1 MIVTVYGLK
10 GADLEVYVFST
21 LMENVYPQFARTVYK
36 EIRDIMESS
45 IDGVKLILN
54 EADFSVIQATIDGPK
69 DTPFEGGRFSIKLVL
84 PSNYPTEPPRGYFT
98 TKIFHPNINWRTG
111 DICVDTL
118 KKEWKPDLG
127 LRHILMT
134 IRCLLIAPN
143 PESALNEEAGKLLLE
158 DYNEYTKQARLFTEV
173 HALAS
178 DVTRKSSVESEA
190 TSSTLRD
197 SNGQANAKL
206 KKSMKAQKKVSVA
219 RKMIRRL

>member
-1 MIVTVYGLK
+1 MG
-10 GADLEVYVFST
+10 
-21 LMENVYPQFARTVYK
+21 
-36 EIRDIMESS
+36 SS

-54 EADFSVIQATIDGPK
+54 EADFSVIQVDLLVVSFLSQATIDGPK
-69 DTPFEGGRFSIKLVL
+69 DTPFEGGRFNLKLVL

-118 KKEWKPDLG
+118 KKEWRPDLG
-127 LRHILMT
+127 LRHILLVPDVVNSSHLQT

-158 DYNEYTKQARLFTEV
+158 DYNEYTKQARLFTEI

-178 DVTRKSSVESEA
+178 DITRKSGVEGEA
-190 TSSTLRD
+190 TSST
-197 SNGQANAKL
+197 
-206 KKSMKAQKKVSVA
+206 
-219 RKMIRRL
+219 